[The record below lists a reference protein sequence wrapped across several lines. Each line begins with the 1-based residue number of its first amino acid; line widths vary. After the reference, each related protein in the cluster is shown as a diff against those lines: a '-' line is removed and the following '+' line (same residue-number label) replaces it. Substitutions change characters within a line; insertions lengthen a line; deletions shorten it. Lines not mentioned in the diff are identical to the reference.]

1 MSEIKYVQVGVQ
13 GPAGP
18 SAHGDLS
25 GLDDDDH
32 PQYINEARGDARYTP
47 IAHAGGSGVHAIA
60 SVTGLQTALDGKATI
75 ANGVTNGDSHDH
87 SGGDGAAIAYANV
100 TGTPTLGTS
109 AELDYGTSA
118 GNTVI
123 LDGLARLPAV
133 DGSQLVNLPGGGG
146 GGGVTDHGALT
157 GLADDDHAQ
166 YHNNARGDARY
177 SVLAHDHA
185 ATYAPIAKGVTNGD
199 THDHSGG
206 DGAQIAYASLS
217 GLPTLGTAAATSTT
231 AYDASGAASAA
242 QAAAIAASTP
252 VAHASNTSNPHSVT
266 KSQVGLGNCDNTS
279 DANKPVSTAQATAD
293 TAIGTAAASD
303 ATTKANAAQAAAIAA
318 CPAETTTTAGALI
331 NGATAKTTP
340 VLADCLGLM
349 DSAAANV
356 LKKLS
361 LSDLQALITNA
372 SSRTVFMTGI
382 PFMMLPGNGSNAGLQ
397 WAGTRGTFT
406 LTAGLM
412 TGAWNSLRGC
422 YAYLPANFGGQ
433 TIEAGWYW
441 TVMTSDTA
449 GEVYNNT
456 YSSGNPAYFESPTT
470 FGNLT
475 GWLTQ
480 TTSEVTAISG
490 FTIAAG
496 SLGPSGLLR
505 TLVKIIA
512 NSSGT
517 SKIGRLK
524 LGGVQVGYI
533 PITSAN
539 LDVDVEM
546 VMQNAGILTRQINT
560 RSSVP
565 GIAGSNTTYSLDHSA
580 ADTSVDCALTTTIQL
595 GANTDLYTLLFRQ
608 IIAYH
613 GE

>member
-133 DGSQLVNLPGGGG
+133 DGSQLVNLPGGG
-146 GGGVTDHGALT
+146 VTDHGALT
-157 GLADDDHAQ
+157 GLADDDHSQ

-217 GLPTLGTAAATSTT
+217 GLPTLGTAAATDST
-231 AYDASGAASAA
+231 AYDAAGAASTA

-318 CPAETTTTAGALI
+318 CPAETTTTIGSLI
-331 NGATAKTTP
+331 NGATAKS
-340 VLADCLGLM
+340 VIVGADKFGIS
-349 DSAAANV
+349 DSAASGV
-356 LKKLS
+356 LKQLS
-361 LSDLQALITNA
+361 LDELIA
-372 SSRTVFMTGI
+372 AIQPSTVKNLSVCGI
-382 PFMMLPGNGSNAGLQ
+382 PLGLLPGNGSSAGLQ
-397 WAGTRGTFT
+397 FTGTRGVFS
-406 LTAGLM
+406 LSAAIM
-412 TGAWNSLRGC
+412 TNVWNILQGMYC
-422 YAYLPANFGGQ
+422 YFPANFGGQ
-433 TIEAGWYW
+433 TISAGFYW
-441 TVMTSDTA
+441 VQMTSDTA
-449 GEVYNNT
+449 GEVFNNT
-456 YSSGNPAYFESPTT
+456 YSTGIPSYQPSPTA
-470 FGNLT
+470 FGNLS

-480 TTSEVTAISG
+480 VTSEVTSVTGITVPAN
-490 FTIAAG
+490 
-496 SLGPSGLLR
+496 SLGLNGILR
-505 TLVKIIA
+505 SLWKQISTSSAGFKTVK
-512 NSSGT
+512 
-517 SKIGRLK
+517 LK
-524 LGGVQVGYI
+524 LGS
-533 PITSAN
+533 TSVAAYSASTSFN
-539 LDVDVEM
+539 DSDCESIF
-546 VMQNAGILTRQINT
+546 QNAGIATRQVNTRTANGMIGGNQTTYSADSTSVDTTSALTISWTLQINT
-560 RSSVP
+560 
-565 GIAGSNTTYSLDHSA
+565 
-580 ADTSVDCALTTTIQL
+580 
-595 GANTDLYTLLFRQ
+595 NTDALFFVPRQ
-608 IIAYH
+608 ISTVY
-613 GE
+613 G

>member
-146 GGGVTDHGALT
+146 GGGGVTDHGALT

-206 DGAQIAYASLS
+206 DGSQIAYASLS

-231 AYDASGAASAA
+231 AYDAAGAASAA

-279 DANKPVSTAQATAD
+279 DASKPVSTAQATAD

-361 LSDLQALITNA
+361 LSDLQSLITNA
-372 SSRTVFMTGI
+372 SSRTVFMSGI

-412 TGAWNSLRGC
+412 TNAWNAMKGC
-422 YAYLPANFGGQ
+422 YAYFPANFGGQ
-433 TIEAGWYW
+433 TISAGWYW
-441 TVMTSDTA
+441 VVMTSDTA

-456 YSSGNPAYFESPTT
+456 YTSGAPAYVSSPAT
-470 FGNLT
+470 FSNLT
-475 GWLTQ
+475 LGWLTQ
-480 TTSEVTAISG
+480 TTAEVTAISG
-490 FTIAAG
+490 ITLAAG
-496 SLGPSGLLR
+496 SLGPNGILR
-505 TLVKIIA
+505 TTVKILATTGSTKTTRIKLNGVTVNIFS
-512 NSSGT
+512 NST
-517 SKIGRLK
+517 AYLNIDTDML
-524 LGGVQVGYI
+524 
-533 PITSAN
+533 
-539 LDVDVEM
+539 
-546 VMQNAGILTRQINT
+546 MQNAGALNKQISCRVTIPGFNANNST
-560 RSSVP
+560 ISSD
-565 GIAGSNTTYSLDHSA
+565 YSA
-580 ADTSVDCALTTTIQL
+580 ADTSVSCPFVITMQL
-595 GANTDLYTLLFRQ
+595 GANTDFYFVVFRQ
-608 IIAYH
+608 VLAFY
-613 GE
+613 G

>member
-60 SVTGLQTALDGKATI
+60 SVTGLQTALDGKAPI

-87 SGGDGAAIAYANV
+87 SGGDGAAIAYASL
-100 TGTPTLGTS
+100 TGKPTLGTS
-109 AELDYGTSA
+109 AALDYGTAA

-133 DGSQLVNLPGGGG
+133 DGSQLVNLPGGG

-217 GLPTLGTAAATSTT
+217 GLPTLGTAAATDST
-231 AYDASGAASAA
+231 AYDAYGAASTA

-266 KSQVGLGNCDNTS
+266 KSQIGLGNCDNTS

-303 ATTKANAAQAAAIAA
+303 ATTKANAARAAAIAA

-331 NGATAKTTP
+331 SGATTKTNP
-340 VLADCLGLM
+340 VGADKFGIS
-349 DSAAANV
+349 DSAASGV
-356 LKKLS
+356 LKGVS
-361 LSDLQALITNA
+361 LDDLIAAVQKSTVKNLALC
-372 SSRTVFMTGI
+372 GI
-382 PFMMLPGNGSNAGLQ
+382 PMGILPGNGSSAGLQ
-397 WAGTRGTFT
+397 FTGTRGVFS
-406 LTAGLM
+406 LSAAIM
-412 TGAWNSLRGC
+412 TNVWNILQGTYC
-422 YAYLPANFGGQ
+422 YFPANFGGQ
-433 TIEAGWYW
+433 TIAAGFYW
-441 TVMTSDTA
+441 VQMTSDTA
-449 GEVYNNT
+449 GEVFNNT
-456 YSSGNPAYFESPTT
+456 YSTGIPSYQSSPTT
-470 FGNLT
+470 FGNLS

-480 TTSEVTAISG
+480 VTSEVTSVTGITVPANSLGANGILRALWKQISTSSAGFKTVKLKLGSTAVASYSSSTTFNDSDCETIIQNAGIATRQVNTRTSNGMIGVSNTTYSADSSAVDTTSEVTVSW
-490 FTIAAG
+490 TLQIATNTDAVFVV
-496 SLGPSGLLR
+496 P
-505 TLVKIIA
+505 
-512 NSSGT
+512 
-517 SKIGRLK
+517 
-524 LGGVQVGYI
+524 
-533 PITSAN
+533 
-539 LDVDVEM
+539 
-546 VMQNAGILTRQINT
+546 RQIST
-560 RSSVP
+560 VY
-565 GIAGSNTTYSLDHSA
+565 G
-580 ADTSVDCALTTTIQL
+580 
-595 GANTDLYTLLFRQ
+595 
-608 IIAYH
+608 
-613 GE
+613 